1 MSKSVR
7 EQINQGLINVEHKGL
22 FQDVEL
28 PTWLRNTAPNL
39 DDVSALMISLREDG
53 QLLGVLHQ
61 GLAQSVINVRAA
73 ARRYDDKKQAYISA
87 NHARDHVAPTLPNPA
102 ENRAKKADPA
112 QAIRDIAKAMFDKEP
127 KDLTSEQ
134 KDQLLAQFGL

>member
-7 EQINQGLINVEHKGL
+7 EQINQGIINVEHKSL
-22 FQDVEL
+22 VQDVEL

-39 DDVSALMISLREDG
+39 DDAEALIDSLRKDG

-73 ARRYDDKKQAYISA
+73 ARRYDAKKQAYISA
-87 NHARDHVAPTLPNPA
+87 KHGRDHVAPTLPNPA
-102 ENRAKKADPA
+102 ETRAKKADPV
-112 QAIRDIAKAMFDKEP
+112 QAIRDVAWAMFQKEP
-127 KDLTSEQ
+127 KALTKKQ
-134 KDQLLAQFGL
+134 KAELMAQFGL

>member
-7 EQINQGLINVEHKGL
+7 EQINQGIINVEHKGIV
-22 FQDVEL
+22 QDVEL
-28 PTWLRNTAPNL
+28 PTWLRNTATNL
-39 DDVSALMISLREDG
+39 DDAEALIDSLREDG

-73 ARRYDDKKQAYISA
+73 ARRYDAKKQAYISA
-87 NHARDHVAPTLPNPA
+87 THARDHVAPTLPKPGS
-102 ENRAKKADPA
+102 RKKAADPA

>member
-7 EQINQGLINVEHKGL
+7 EQINQGVINVEHKGL
-22 FQDVEL
+22 SQDVEL

-39 DDVSALMISLREDG
+39 DLQEALIDSLREDG

-73 ARRYDDKKQAYISA
+73 ARRYDDKKQAFISA
-87 NHARDHVAPTLPNPA
+87 THARDHKAPLLPNPT
-102 ENRAKKADPA
+102 ESKAKKSDPV
-112 QAIRDIAKAMFDKEP
+112 QAIRDVAWAMFQKEP
-127 KDLTSEQ
+127 KDLTEEQ
-134 KDQLLAQFGL
+134 KVELMAQVGL